1 MSCPTPTSVLALVR
15 AMLHTSPRR
24 EEVQCESTTGTQL
37 NWTDLY
43 EAKLR
48 GANLRGANL
57 RGADLYD
64 ANLGNANL
72 LFANLRHAYLRYAHL
87 SGANLIGANLS
98 HKGGNWSGWSG
109 ANLRAANLGHAW
121 LRGANLRRARHVT
134 DEQLEKAETL
144 AGATMP
150 DGQTLKGGLLG
161 DEAPNGP
168 TFEEWLKDKKAQ
180 GKDEKNK

>member
-1 MSCPTPTSVLALVR
+1 MTLEHNKALA
-15 AMLHTSPRR
+15 RR
-24 EEVQCESTTGTQL
+24 ELEELWSEGNLAVADEIFAPNFVSHQHSRPDAQDVRGVAAYKAFVRQL
-37 NWTDLY
+37 HEAFPDLHY
-43 EAKLR
+43 VLEDQIAEADKVMTR
-48 GANLRGANL
+48 NV
-57 RGADLYD
+57 
-64 ANLGNANL
+64 
-72 LFANLRHAYLRYAHL
+72 
-87 SGANLIGANLS
+87 ANLS

-121 LRGANLRRARHVT
+121 LRDANLRRARHVT

>member
-1 MSCPTPTSVLALVR
+1 M
-15 AMLHTSPRR
+15 
-24 EEVQCESTTGTQL
+24 
-37 NWTDLY
+37 
-43 EAKLR
+43 
-48 GANLRGANL
+48 
-57 RGADLYD
+57 
-64 ANLGNANL
+64 
-72 LFANLRHAYLRYAHL
+72 
-87 SGANLIGANLS
+87 IGANLS
-98 HKGGNWSGWSG
+98 NKGGGWSSCCG
-109 ANLRAANLGHAW
+109 ANLRDANLGHAW
-121 LRGANLRRARHVT
+121 LGDVDLNHARHVT

>member
-1 MSCPTPTSVLALVR
+1 
-15 AMLHTSPRR
+15 MLHTSPRR

-48 GANLRGANL
+48 GANLRG
-57 RGADLYD
+57 
-64 ANLGNANL
+64 
-72 LFANLRHAYLRYAHL
+72 
-87 SGANLIGANLS
+87 
-98 HKGGNWSGWSG
+98 
-109 ANLRAANLGHAW
+109 ANLGHAW